1 MENIEYVCRHFKLMR
16 ENCDLDIDFTL
27 RECFVHKREKA
38 TVYLNFDND
47 KNINV
52 ELEQK
57 TLKEYIYCLLPKE
70 SGWFLSLSR
79 ECKLKGKSRSYKFEN
94 IVEFI
99 LRKDY
104 TVAL

>member
-47 KNINV
+47 KNIND
-52 ELEQK
+52 EPEQK